1 VLEFGNFK
9 NSWKVRCY
17 QEPFQLITMLA
28 DHKVMNKYEKN
39 DYFPPSLGKGE
50 FHCPH
55 CNVYAKQFYGHV
67 HAIAQFNWSSI
78 VDKLSTFNETLP
90 KKWIV
95 TKCQHCNEISVWHG
109 INMLYPKKIL
119 PAPPNLDLIDEI
131 KSDYLEAA
139 HILGDS
145 PRAAAALLRL
155 SLQKLCMQLGEKG
168 ENINADIKNLV
179 GKGLNPLVQ
188 KSLDALRITG
198 NNAVHPGEINL
209 IEEPERVLKLF
220 DLINFIADKMI
231 TEPKEIES
239 FYGELPSGAIEAVEK
254 RDKSANK

>member
-1 VLEFGNFK
+1 MK
-9 NSWKVRCY
+9 
-17 QEPFQLITMLA
+17 
-28 DHKVMNKYEKN
+28 KN
-39 DYFPPSLGKGE
+39 DYFPPTIGKGE

-55 CNVYAKQFYGHV
+55 CNVYAKQFYGHM
-67 HAIAQFNWSSI
+67 HAISTYSWSSI
-78 VDKLSTFNETLP
+78 VDQFSRFDDSLP
-90 KKWIV
+90 KEWIV
-95 TKCQHCNEISVWHG
+95 TKCQHCAEISLWRDG
-109 INMLYPKKIL
+109 KMLYPKKIL
-119 PAPPNLDLIDEI
+119 PSPPNIDLSDEI

-139 HILGDS
+139 QIFGDS

-168 ENINADIKNLV
+168 ENINTDIKNLV
-179 GKGLNPLVQ
+179 AKGLNSLVQ

-209 IEEPERVLKLF
+209 SEEPERVLKLF

-239 FYGELPSGAIEAVEK
+239 FYDSLPPGAIEAVEK
-254 RDKSANK
+254 RDKSASK